1 MSAPRA
7 ITASTFPAEARRT
20 ASGSSKEPG
29 TFTRVM
35 SFSCTPCRRRAS
47 TAPSTRRPVM
57 QPQTGPLDS
66 DDFLRVVRQQPDF
79 PDPKVHEDL
88 GAHPVI
94 SQVRLESEALVRLDR
109 AETPG
114 LQPVGQDLVFQ
125 AASPP

>member
-47 TAPSTRRPVM
+47 NAPSTRRSVVK
-57 QPQTGPLDS
+57 PLNREATIAPFKPCPWRSPSIVRTLSPPLFHAQDVPHLLLLGLQVL
-66 DDFLRVVRQQPDF
+66 DVRVVRLDLDG
-79 PDPKVHEDL
+79 DP
-88 GAHPVI
+88 
-94 SQVRLESEALVRLDR
+94 LDH
-109 AETPG
+109 A
-114 LQPVGQDLVFQ
+114 Q
-125 AASPP
+125 A